1 MFKEKQI
8 EVLIWKFRGL
18 DAEIK
23 EEREK
28 KNDHRRQIRDL
39 LTTRIAQAW
48 RGHQDDLNATLKA
61 GVWPPVDAER
71 VA

>member
-1 MFKEKQI
+1 MQK
-8 EVLIWKFRGL
+8 LRRR
-18 DAEIK
+18 
-23 EEREK
+23 ERK

-61 GVWPPVDAER
+61 GVWPPVDVER

>member
-1 MFKEKQI
+1 MQK
-8 EVLIWKFRGL
+8 LR
-18 DAEIK
+18 
-23 EEREK
+23 RRK

-61 GVWPPVDAER
+61 GVWPPVDAAR